1 MLMLSVHTSAR
12 AHTSTRATLTQRPI
26 IEQLLLYLWR
36 PARRSAEAIIF
47 CLELEAANEKN
58 WAIVKKR
65 GQAAARVG
73 EASARY
79 DLWLK

>member
-1 MLMLSVHTSAR
+1 MLMLSVHTG
-12 AHTSTRATLTQRPI
+12 AHTRAQATLSQHPI

-36 PARRSAEAIIF
+36 PARHSAEAIIF
-47 CLELEAANEKN
+47 CLELEAVNEKN